1 MLVVTTVFFSIIQ
14 RKHIQMGFLRLRV
27 EQLSIDVQVDVFFFF
42 AYSTSNVYDIL
53 EIFD

>member
-27 EQLSIDVQVDVFFFF
+27 EQLSIDVQVDVFFFLHTLLVTYMTF
-42 AYSTSNVYDIL
+42 
-53 EIFD
+53 